1 MIEHPVLNV
10 RGEQVGTIQLDERVF
25 GIEPNMAVVHQAV
38 VAQQANA
45 RRGTHSTK
53 TRGEVAGGG
62 RKPWRQ
68 KGTGR
73 ARQGSI
79 RAPHW
84 RGGGVVF
91 GPHPRSY
98 HQDLPRKMRRL
109 AMRSALAAKRRA
121 NELIVLDEL
130 TLPFPRTKEMVRVL
144 EALGIEK
151 GALFVL
157 AERDPAVLRATAN
170 LPKVEAVSVNEMNL
184 LDVLRLPQLVMT
196 RAAVELATQR
206 LTAPIDRRPR
216 VVRLAAA
223 AAGEAAG

>member
-1 MIEHPVLNV
+1 
-10 RGEQVGTIQLDERVF
+10 
-25 GIEPNMAVVHQAV
+25 
-38 VAQQANA
+38 
-45 RRGTHSTK
+45 
-53 TRGEVAGGG
+53 
-62 RKPWRQ
+62 
-68 KGTGR
+68 
-73 ARQGSI
+73 
-79 RAPHW
+79 
-84 RGGGVVF
+84 
-91 GPHPRSY
+91 
-98 HQDLPRKMRRL
+98 MRRL